1 MICKGYLNNT
11 IIELIMNCERIQK
24 YNFIDRKMFTMQ
36 LLAVIIE
43 LL

>member
-24 YNFIDRKMFTMQ
+24 YNYVDRKMFTMQ
-36 LLAVIIE
+36 LLAATIE

>member
-1 MICKGYLNNT
+1 
-11 IIELIMNCERIQK
+11 MNCERIQK
-24 YNFIDRKMFTMQ
+24 YNYVDRKMFTMQ